1 MITTIAAM
9 KEKGMRIVV
18 PKWSG
23 DYNGYFKVDR
33 GSMTDEE
40 WKTWL
45 SVNKGEI
52 SRQISLFMKE
62 KRPSTELQAYIVNFL
77 TEKGIEACPA

>member
-9 KEKGMRIVV
+9 TEKGMRIVV

-52 SRQISLFMKE
+52 SRQISLFMRE
-62 KRPSTELQAYIVNFL
+62 KRPSSELQAHIVNFL
-77 TEKGIEACPA
+77 TEKGIDACPA